1 MTTQK
6 KKPTIQLDGVPDEE
20 DVSKA
25 DAEQRLDLDPD
36 EQVNLPEQK
45 AEARPASGQDNDED

>member
-25 DAEQRLDLDPD
+25 DAEQRLDLEPGD
-36 EQVNLPEQK
+36 QVNFPEQK
-45 AEARPASGQDNDED
+45 AESRPASGKDNDED